1 MEKETCW
8 QIKAASS
15 FGFDLLTFDEVRNGK
30 IFSKVSW
37 SLRSKFGSRKIEG
50 TFGMLVSDG
59 HVDDDAN
66 VDVDEGDRDGDID
79 ARLL

>member
-1 MEKETCW
+1 
-8 QIKAASS
+8 
-15 FGFDLLTFDEVRNGK
+15 
-30 IFSKVSW
+30 
-37 SLRSKFGSRKIEG
+37 
-50 TFGMLVSDG
+50 MLVSDG